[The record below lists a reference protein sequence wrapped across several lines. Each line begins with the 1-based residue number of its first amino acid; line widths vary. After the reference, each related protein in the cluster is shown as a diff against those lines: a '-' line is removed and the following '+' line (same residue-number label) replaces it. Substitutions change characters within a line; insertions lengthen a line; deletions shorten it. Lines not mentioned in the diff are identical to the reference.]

1 MKTEMCAQLE
11 ILEKIR
17 KKGKVNGYDVDLAE
31 AQAKDYM
38 AMKHRLD
45 NIESDVSSIKTEQTR
60 QGEIQAEQGRMI
72 SEQGGMIKAIFNQI
86 NAPLEQEKIQIAYW
100 RAFQTIAKS
109 PKTWIFVIIL
119 IFLIAMTGQEIKQL
133 LGWVPAVVG

>member
-45 NIESDVSSIKTEQTR
+45 NIESDVSSIKTEQ
-60 QGEIQAEQGRMI
+60 AV
-72 SEQGGMIKAIFNQI
+72 QGGKLDLIIQRLNS
-86 NAPLEQEKIQIAYW
+86 PVEQERIQSAYW